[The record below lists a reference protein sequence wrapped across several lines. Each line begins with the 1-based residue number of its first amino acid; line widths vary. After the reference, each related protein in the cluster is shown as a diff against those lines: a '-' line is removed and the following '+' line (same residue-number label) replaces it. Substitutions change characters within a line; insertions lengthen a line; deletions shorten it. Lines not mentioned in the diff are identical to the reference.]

1 MGDPTSGGPD
11 RAGRFWAQLLTG
23 PPATSVVGVVE
34 RLLAVQAQDPRG
46 FRLAVR
52 ARSRGLSAADVEH
65 ALTVDRS
72 VVVTWASRGTLH
84 LVTAEDHSWLHA
96 LTTPQLRVTN
106 ARRLAQEGVSPDAA
120 VRGVRAIEGALV
132 ADGPLTR
139 AELRERVAAAGVRV
153 EGQAFVHVLF
163 RAEIDGVSV
172 RGPVVDGEHA
182 HVLTRDW
189 LGAPPAPLDRTVALT
204 LLAERYLA
212 GHGPASDRDLAR
224 WAGLS
229 LGDVRRGLAGLVP
242 RLRDLGGGLV
252 DVADREPGPPV
263 PPAPLLLGA
272 FDPLLLGW
280 SAREWLLD
288 GWNGI
293 VTSNGIFRPFALVD
307 GRAAGT
313 WAMPGG
319 QVALAPFEPLPAAV
333 AQALA
338 VEAADVVR
346 FLTGAAGGD
355 PPGGPV
361 GPPVRTGR

>member
-1 MGDPTSGGPD
+1 MDDPSSGDRD
-11 RAGRFWAQLLTG
+11 RAGRFRAQLLTG
-23 PPATSVVGVVE
+23 PPATSVLGVVE

-72 VVVTWASRGTLH
+72 VVVTWANRGTLH
-84 LVTAEDHSWLHA
+84 LVRTEDHSWLHA

-106 ARRLAQEGVSPDAA
+106 ARRLAQEGVSPDDA
-120 VRGVRAIEGALV
+120 VRGVRAIERALT

-139 AELRERVAAAGVRV
+139 AQLRERVAAAGLRV

-163 RAEIDGVSV
+163 RGEIEGVSV

-182 HVLTRDW
+182 HVLVRDW
-189 LGAPPAPLDRTVALT
+189 LGAPPPALDRTVALT
-204 LLAERYLA
+204 RLAERYLA
-212 GHGPASDRDLAR
+212 GHGPAGDRDLAR
-224 WAGLS
+224 WAGIG
-229 LGDVRRGLAGLVP
+229 LGEVRRGLAGLGS
-242 RLRDLGGGLV
+242 RLRDVGGGLV
-252 DVADREPGPPV
+252 DLAGREPAPPA

-288 GWNGI
+288 GSAGI

-333 AQALA
+333 AQTLA

-346 FLTGAAGGD
+346 FLTGAAA
-355 PPGGPV
+355 GGPA
-361 GPPVRTGR
+361 GLPRSDLRTGR

>member
-1 MGDPTSGGPD
+1 MGDPTSGDPD
-11 RAGRFWAQLLTG
+11 RAGRFRAQLLTG
-23 PPATSVVGVVE
+23 PPATSVLRVVE

-52 ARSRGLSAADVEH
+52 ARSRGLSAADVER

-72 VVVTWASRGTLH
+72 VVVTWANRGTLH

-120 VRGVRAIEGALV
+120 VRGVRAIERALA

-153 EGQAFVHVLF
+153 EGQAFVHVVF
-163 RAEIDGVSV
+163 QAGIDGVAV

-224 WAGLS
+224 WAGIG
-229 LGDVRRGLAGLVP
+229 LGEVRRGLAGLGRACATSATGSSTSRAGSLGRPPHRRRCCSGPSTRCCSAGPHGSGCSTGRTGSSPRTGSSGRSPWSTGELQAPGRCRAVRWRSPRSSRCPSLPRRRWPSRPPTSSGSSPVPQALTLAGGRANP
-242 RLRDLGGGLV
+242 RLRT
-252 DVADREPGPPV
+252 R
-263 PPAPLLLGA
+263 
-272 FDPLLLGW
+272 
-280 SAREWLLD
+280 R
-288 GWNGI
+288 
-293 VTSNGIFRPFALVD
+293 
-307 GRAAGT
+307 
-313 WAMPGG
+313 
-319 QVALAPFEPLPAAV
+319 
-333 AQALA
+333 
-338 VEAADVVR
+338 
-346 FLTGAAGGD
+346 
-355 PPGGPV
+355 
-361 GPPVRTGR
+361 